1 MTTWSP
7 GPGVEAAAASEH
19 AVALRGHGDPAPE
32 PWRVAEARL
41 YPLVV
46 ADPELYEAA
55 VTLVRE
61 AAEALRARCRS
72 VADLARLQPSDV
84 LDRCPSARTAAA
96 SGVDPGTAVDA
107 ARACVWREL
116 TVVPAGG
123 PRTSTMDGQR

>member
-7 GPGVEAAAASEH
+7 GLGDEASAASEH
-19 AVALRGHGDPAPE
+19 PVALRGLGDLAPE
-32 PWRVAEARL
+32 PWRAAETRL

-61 AAEALRARCRS
+61 AAEVLRARCRS
-72 VADLARLQPSDV
+72 VADLAGRDPSDV
-84 LDRCPSARTAAA
+84 LDRCPSAQTATA

-116 TVVPAGG
+116 TVVPGG
-123 PRTSTMDGQR
+123 RRISTLDGQR